1 MASRKFL
8 IEGIMS
14 LAQKLGANPS
24 KYMGTKQNINFL
36 GTGNYRGPDGKG
48 TTFSGLINEDIIGS
62 ANLYK
67 QDDIVKV
74 IEQDMGFVTAN
85 KLNDIQLNTMYR
97 NLKTIDEAFNPP
109 PGPANVI
116 DLETGTGG
124 LNKEGLESLRETD
137 KIKRFTQ
144 GLRTSKTAMTDKIKQ
159 GIESLK
165 TKIGK
170 GEKEV
175 IADLQKFVDDIP
187 TRTER
192 TSSAEK
198 DFVRMGAANFGD
210 SVQAEG
216 ARRAVVRQLMR
227 DDPDYFLLP
236 PETADSISRSLDL
249 GRSGANYPD
258 PLVVFRNIG
267 NFTRKELEQIDDV
280 INESPFDDITVISER
295 VKKFIKKI
303 RPDGFRPGFSRGGI
317 GRLMSKGIKTALKRT
332 REGYDTPGAD
342 FQVLTQSDSYLMSP
356 PNMQMLEKLKILRR
370 QLVRDIKRKEGG
382 GKYTF
387 GPDPKA
393 TKKDLDALDEY
404 IADLMKKISVEGYY
418 GEGRAAEKALLESD
432 PSLPFSKL
440 VKDRYR
446 SADGGR
452 IGFRSG
458 KFVKDGIAAL
468 LRLGNKKF
476 GKDTIK
482 IADEIDRPEAAKL
495 RDEFRAFNE
504 RTRKLTDEEYAELQ
518 EIYGE
523 GLPLNLETVG
533 DAEKFIAGQK
543 AYEAAM
549 FADYK
554 AGRLDPKPGEPGRK
568 KFLEK
573 KAQEA
578 EMSGDS
584 KLFTRDEAEELGS
597 MKEYGGPKT
606 DDYYKKSL
614 GEVVPDDYNQLV
626 NVPLE
631 RITPGILRVKYPG
644 IPDELAELIG
654 TDTNLQRKAEAI
666 AAIEQALALKGA
678 GKSADEVIAILKG
691 EPKTKMSK
699 GGLARILEM

>member
-144 GLRTSKTAMTDKIKQ
+144 GLTTSKTAISDKIKQ

-170 GEKEV
+170 GKEGVESLDDVADAKLIEQMYRTAGPRSLDEDAGYLAEFIAEDAGKILDELPTKEQTKFINRAKNALIKNVKQYQV
-175 IADLQKFVDDIP
+175 IDDLQKFVDDIP

-258 PLVVFRNIG
+258 PLIVFRNIG

-303 RPDGFRPGFSRGGI
+303 RPDGFRPGF
-317 GRLMSKGIKTALKRT
+317 
-332 REGYDTPGAD
+332 
-342 FQVLTQSDSYLMSP
+342 
-356 PNMQMLEKLKILRR
+356 
-370 QLVRDIKRKEGG
+370 
-382 GKYTF
+382 
-387 GPDPKA
+387 
-393 TKKDLDALDEY
+393 
-404 IADLMKKISVEGYY
+404 
-418 GEGRAAEKALLESD
+418 
-432 PSLPFSKL
+432 
-440 VKDRYR
+440 
-446 SADGGR
+446 
-452 IGFRSG
+452 RSG

-476 GKDTIK
+476 GKDTLK
-482 IADEIDRPEAAKL
+482 VADEIDRPEAAKL

-518 EIYGE
+518 EIYGDS
-523 GLPLNLETVG
+523 LPYLETVG
-533 DAEKFIAGQK
+533 DAEKFVAGQK

-554 AGRLDPKPGEPGRK
+554 AGKLDPKPGESGRK
-568 KFLEK
+568 KLLEK

-584 KLFTRDEAEELGS
+584 KLFTRDEAEELAS

>member
-1 MASRKFL
+1 
-8 IEGIMS
+8 MS

-144 GLRTSKTAMTDKIKQ
+144 GLRTSKTAISDKIKQ

-170 GEKEV
+170 GKEGVESLDDIADAKLIDDMYRTAGPRSLDEDAGYLAEFIAEDAGKILDELPTKEQAKFIKRAKNALIKNVKQYQV
-175 IADLQKFVDDIP
+175 IDDLQKFVDDIP

-198 DFVRMGAANFGD
+198 DFARMGAADFGD

-258 PLVVFRNIG
+258 PLIVFRNIG

-303 RPDGFRPGFSRGGI
+303 RPDGFRPGF
-317 GRLMSKGIKTALKRT
+317 
-332 REGYDTPGAD
+332 
-342 FQVLTQSDSYLMSP
+342 
-356 PNMQMLEKLKILRR
+356 
-370 QLVRDIKRKEGG
+370 
-382 GKYTF
+382 
-387 GPDPKA
+387 
-393 TKKDLDALDEY
+393 
-404 IADLMKKISVEGYY
+404 
-418 GEGRAAEKALLESD
+418 
-432 PSLPFSKL
+432 
-440 VKDRYR
+440 
-446 SADGGR
+446 
-452 IGFRSG
+452 RSG

-476 GKDTIK
+476 GKDTLK
-482 IADEIDRPEAAKL
+482 VADEIDRPEAAKL

-518 EIYGE
+518 EIYGDS
-523 GLPLNLETVG
+523 LPYLETVG
-533 DAEKFIAGQK
+533 DAEKFVAGQK

-554 AGRLDPKPGEPGRK
+554 AGKLDPKPGESGRK
-568 KFLEK
+568 KLLEK

-584 KLFTRDEAEELGS
+584 KLFTRDEAEELAS

>member
-1 MASRKFL
+1 
-8 IEGIMS
+8 MS

-74 IEQDMGFVTAN
+74 IEQDMGFVTAD
-85 KLNDIQLNTMYR
+85 KLNDIQLNTMYK
-97 NLKTIDEAFNPP
+97 NLKKIDEAFNPP

-144 GLRTSKTAMTDKIKQ
+144 GLRTSKTAISDKIKQ

-170 GEKEV
+170 GKEGVESLDDVADAKLIEQMYRTAGPRSLDEDAGYLAEFIAEDAGKILDELPTKEQAKFIKRAKNALIKNVKQYQV
-175 IADLQKFVDDIP
+175 IDDLQKFVDDIP

-198 DFVRMGAANFGD
+198 DFARMGAADFGD

-258 PLVVFRNIG
+258 PLIVFRNIG

-303 RPDGFRPGFSRGGI
+303 RPDGFRPGF
-317 GRLMSKGIKTALKRT
+317 
-332 REGYDTPGAD
+332 
-342 FQVLTQSDSYLMSP
+342 
-356 PNMQMLEKLKILRR
+356 
-370 QLVRDIKRKEGG
+370 
-382 GKYTF
+382 
-387 GPDPKA
+387 
-393 TKKDLDALDEY
+393 
-404 IADLMKKISVEGYY
+404 
-418 GEGRAAEKALLESD
+418 
-432 PSLPFSKL
+432 
-440 VKDRYR
+440 
-446 SADGGR
+446 
-452 IGFRSG
+452 RSG

-476 GKDTIK
+476 GKDTLK
-482 IADEIDRPEAAKL
+482 VADEIDRPEAAKL

-518 EIYGE
+518 EIYGDS
-523 GLPLNLETVG
+523 LPYLETVG
-533 DAEKFIAGQK
+533 DAEKFVAGQK

-554 AGRLDPKPGEPGRK
+554 AGKLDPKPGESGRK
-568 KFLEK
+568 KLLEK

>member
-8 IEGIMS
+8 IDGIMS

-74 IEQDMGFVTAN
+74 IEQDMGFVTAD
-85 KLNDIQLNTMYR
+85 KLNDIQLNTMYK
-97 NLKTIDEAFNPP
+97 NLKKIDEAFNPP

-144 GLRTSKTAMTDKIKQ
+144 GLTTSKTAISDKIKQ

-170 GEKEV
+170 GKEGVESLDDVADAKLIEQMYRTAGPRSLDEDAGYLAEFIAEDAGKILDELPTKEQTKFINRAKNALIKNVKQYQV
-175 IADLQKFVDDIP
+175 IDDLQKFVDDIP

-198 DFVRMGAANFGD
+198 DFARMGAADFGD

-258 PLVVFRNIG
+258 PLIVFRNIG

-303 RPDGFRPGFSRGGI
+303 RPDGFRPGF
-317 GRLMSKGIKTALKRT
+317 
-332 REGYDTPGAD
+332 
-342 FQVLTQSDSYLMSP
+342 
-356 PNMQMLEKLKILRR
+356 
-370 QLVRDIKRKEGG
+370 
-382 GKYTF
+382 
-387 GPDPKA
+387 
-393 TKKDLDALDEY
+393 
-404 IADLMKKISVEGYY
+404 
-418 GEGRAAEKALLESD
+418 
-432 PSLPFSKL
+432 
-440 VKDRYR
+440 
-446 SADGGR
+446 
-452 IGFRSG
+452 RSG

-476 GKDTIK
+476 GKDTLK
-482 IADEIDRPEAAKL
+482 VADEIDRPEAAKL

-518 EIYGE
+518 EIYGDS
-523 GLPLNLETVG
+523 LPYLETVG
-533 DAEKFIAGQK
+533 DAEKFVAGQK

-554 AGRLDPKPGEPGRK
+554 AGKLDPKPGESGRK
-568 KFLEK
+568 KLLEK

>member
-8 IEGIMS
+8 IDGIMS

-62 ANLYK
+62 AHLYK

-74 IEQDMGFVTAN
+74 IEQDMGFVTAD
-85 KLNDIQLNTMYR
+85 KLNDIQLNTMYK
-97 NLKTIDEAFNPP
+97 NLKKIDEAFNPP

-144 GLRTSKTAMTDKIKQ
+144 GLTTSKTAISDKIKQ

-170 GEKEV
+170 GKEGVESLDDVADAKLIEQMYRTAGPRSLDEDAGYLAEFIAEDAGKILDELPTKEQTKFINRAKNALIKNVKQYQV
-175 IADLQKFVDDIP
+175 IDDLQKFVDDIP

-258 PLVVFRNIG
+258 PLIVFRNIG

-303 RPDGFRPGFSRGGI
+303 RPDGFRPGF
-317 GRLMSKGIKTALKRT
+317 
-332 REGYDTPGAD
+332 
-342 FQVLTQSDSYLMSP
+342 
-356 PNMQMLEKLKILRR
+356 
-370 QLVRDIKRKEGG
+370 
-382 GKYTF
+382 
-387 GPDPKA
+387 
-393 TKKDLDALDEY
+393 
-404 IADLMKKISVEGYY
+404 
-418 GEGRAAEKALLESD
+418 
-432 PSLPFSKL
+432 
-440 VKDRYR
+440 
-446 SADGGR
+446 
-452 IGFRSG
+452 RSG

-476 GKDTIK
+476 GKDTLK
-482 IADEIDRPEAAKL
+482 VADEIDRPEAAKL

-518 EIYGE
+518 EIYGDS
-523 GLPLNLETVG
+523 LPYLETVG
-533 DAEKFIAGQK
+533 DAEKFVAGQK

-554 AGRLDPKPGEPGRK
+554 AGKLDPKPGESGRK
-568 KFLEK
+568 KLLEK

-584 KLFTRDEAEELGS
+584 KLFTRDEAEELAS

>member
-1 MASRKFL
+1 
-8 IEGIMS
+8 MS

-62 ANLYK
+62 AHLYK

-74 IEQDMGFVTAN
+74 IEQDMGFVTAD
-85 KLNDIQLNTMYR
+85 KLNDIQLNTMYK
-97 NLKTIDEAFNPP
+97 NLKKIDEAFNPP

-144 GLRTSKTAMTDKIKQ
+144 GLRTSKTAISDKIKQ

-170 GEKEV
+170 GKEGVESLDDIADAKLIDDMYRTAGPRSLDEDAGYLAEFIAEDAGKILDELPTKEQTKFINRAKNALIKNVKQYQV
-175 IADLQKFVDDIP
+175 IDDLQKFVDDIP

-198 DFVRMGAANFGD
+198 DFARMGAADFGD

-258 PLVVFRNIG
+258 PLIVFRNIG

-303 RPDGFRPGFSRGGI
+303 RPDGFRPGF
-317 GRLMSKGIKTALKRT
+317 
-332 REGYDTPGAD
+332 
-342 FQVLTQSDSYLMSP
+342 
-356 PNMQMLEKLKILRR
+356 
-370 QLVRDIKRKEGG
+370 
-382 GKYTF
+382 
-387 GPDPKA
+387 
-393 TKKDLDALDEY
+393 
-404 IADLMKKISVEGYY
+404 
-418 GEGRAAEKALLESD
+418 
-432 PSLPFSKL
+432 
-440 VKDRYR
+440 
-446 SADGGR
+446 
-452 IGFRSG
+452 RSG

-476 GKDTIK
+476 GKDTLK
-482 IADEIDRPEAAKL
+482 VADEIDRPEAAKL

-518 EIYGE
+518 EIYGDS
-523 GLPLNLETVG
+523 LPYLETVG
-533 DAEKFIAGQK
+533 DAEKFVAGQK

-554 AGRLDPKPGEPGRK
+554 AGKLDPKPGESGRK
-568 KFLEK
+568 KLLEK

-584 KLFTRDEAEELGS
+584 KLFTRDEAEELAS

>member
-8 IEGIMS
+8 IDGIMS

-62 ANLYK
+62 AHLYK

-74 IEQDMGFVTAN
+74 IEQDMGFVTAD
-85 KLNDIQLNTMYR
+85 KLNDIQLNTMYK
-97 NLKTIDEAFNPP
+97 NLKKIDEAFNPP

-144 GLRTSKTAMTDKIKQ
+144 GLRTSKTAISDKIKQ

-170 GEKEV
+170 GKEGVESLDDVADAKLIEQMYRTAGPRSLDEDAGYLAEFIAEDAGKILDELPTKEQTKFINRAKNALIKNVKQYQV
-175 IADLQKFVDDIP
+175 IDDLQKFVDDIP

-198 DFVRMGAANFGD
+198 DFARMGAADFGD

-258 PLVVFRNIG
+258 PLIVFRNIG

-303 RPDGFRPGFSRGGI
+303 RPDGFRPGF
-317 GRLMSKGIKTALKRT
+317 
-332 REGYDTPGAD
+332 
-342 FQVLTQSDSYLMSP
+342 
-356 PNMQMLEKLKILRR
+356 
-370 QLVRDIKRKEGG
+370 
-382 GKYTF
+382 
-387 GPDPKA
+387 
-393 TKKDLDALDEY
+393 
-404 IADLMKKISVEGYY
+404 
-418 GEGRAAEKALLESD
+418 
-432 PSLPFSKL
+432 
-440 VKDRYR
+440 
-446 SADGGR
+446 
-452 IGFRSG
+452 RSG

-476 GKDTIK
+476 GKDTLK
-482 IADEIDRPEAAKL
+482 VADEIDRPEAAKL

-518 EIYGE
+518 EIYGDS
-523 GLPLNLETVG
+523 LPYLETVG
-533 DAEKFIAGQK
+533 DAEKFVAGQK

-554 AGRLDPKPGEPGRK
+554 AGKLDPKPGESGRK
-568 KFLEK
+568 KLLEK

-584 KLFTRDEAEELGS
+584 KLFTRDEAEELAS

>member
-8 IEGIMS
+8 IDGIMS

-74 IEQDMGFVTAN
+74 IEQDMGFVTAD
-85 KLNDIQLNTMYR
+85 KLNDIQLNTMYK
-97 NLKTIDEAFNPP
+97 NLKKIDEAFNPP

-144 GLRTSKTAMTDKIKQ
+144 GLRTSKTAISDKIKQ

-170 GEKEV
+170 GKEGVESLDDVADAKLIEQMYRTAGPRSLDEDAGYLAEFIAEDAGKILDELPTKEQTKFINRAKNALIKNVKQYQV
-175 IADLQKFVDDIP
+175 IDDLQKFVDDIP

-198 DFVRMGAANFGD
+198 DFARMGAADFGD

-258 PLVVFRNIG
+258 PLIVFRNIG

-303 RPDGFRPGFSRGGI
+303 RPDGFRPGF
-317 GRLMSKGIKTALKRT
+317 
-332 REGYDTPGAD
+332 
-342 FQVLTQSDSYLMSP
+342 
-356 PNMQMLEKLKILRR
+356 
-370 QLVRDIKRKEGG
+370 
-382 GKYTF
+382 
-387 GPDPKA
+387 
-393 TKKDLDALDEY
+393 
-404 IADLMKKISVEGYY
+404 
-418 GEGRAAEKALLESD
+418 
-432 PSLPFSKL
+432 
-440 VKDRYR
+440 
-446 SADGGR
+446 
-452 IGFRSG
+452 RSG

-476 GKDTIK
+476 GKDTLK
-482 IADEIDRPEAAKL
+482 VADEIDRPEAAKL

-518 EIYGE
+518 EIYGDS
-523 GLPLNLETVG
+523 LPYLETVG
-533 DAEKFIAGQK
+533 DAEKFVAGQK

-554 AGRLDPKPGEPGRK
+554 AGKLDPKPGESGRK
-568 KFLEK
+568 KLLEK

-584 KLFTRDEAEELGS
+584 KLFTRDEAEELAS

>member
-137 KIKRFTQ
+137 KIKRFTK
-144 GLRTSKTAMTDKIKQ
+144 GLATSKTAISDKIKQ

-170 GEKEV
+170 GEKEKEV

-303 RPDGFRPGFSRGGI
+303 RPDGFRPGF
-317 GRLMSKGIKTALKRT
+317 
-332 REGYDTPGAD
+332 
-342 FQVLTQSDSYLMSP
+342 
-356 PNMQMLEKLKILRR
+356 
-370 QLVRDIKRKEGG
+370 
-382 GKYTF
+382 
-387 GPDPKA
+387 
-393 TKKDLDALDEY
+393 
-404 IADLMKKISVEGYY
+404 
-418 GEGRAAEKALLESD
+418 
-432 PSLPFSKL
+432 
-440 VKDRYR
+440 
-446 SADGGR
+446 
-452 IGFRSG
+452 RSG
-458 KFVKDGIAAL
+458 KSVKGIMAL
-468 LRLGNKKF
+468 INKRF
-476 GKDTIK
+476 GKDTMK
-482 IADEIDRPEAAKL
+482 VADEIDRPESALLA
-495 RDEFRAFNE
+495 DEFAAFN
-504 RTRKLTDEEYAELQ
+504 TRNKRPYK
-518 EIYGE
+518 
-523 GLPLNLETVG
+523 PG
-533 DAEKFIAGQK
+533 DAITSENFAETGFAPSDEVLENLRIAR
-543 AYEAAM
+543 EM
-549 FADYK
+549 P
-554 AGRLDPKPGEPGRK
+554 DPKPLEG
-568 KFLEK
+568 KFT
-573 KAQEA
+573 KAEFVIQRMKNSIKDA
-578 EMSGDS
+578 KGKTDADS
-584 KLFTRDEAEELGS
+584 KYIKKTFPNMIKEIEANPTIANNPNVWKMFSEDLPKNQRVVVYADDSVDFFRQTDFGPQNIKLSMDFAKKHDLTLEEAS
-597 MKEYGGPKT
+597 
-606 DDYYKKSL
+606 
-614 GEVVPDDYNQLV
+614 
-626 NVPLE
+626 
-631 RITPGILRVKYPG
+631 R
-644 IPDELAELIG
+644 
-654 TDTNLQRKAEAI
+654 
-666 AAIEQALALKGA
+666 
-678 GKSADEVIAILKG
+678 ILKM
-691 EPKTKMSK
+691 EPEDQILEITRIKATRNMAK

>member
-1 MASRKFL
+1 
-8 IEGIMS
+8 MS

-74 IEQDMGFVTAN
+74 IEQDMGFVTAD

-144 GLRTSKTAMTDKIKQ
+144 GLRTSKTAISDKIKQ

-303 RPDGFRPGFSRGGI
+303 RPDGFRPGF
-317 GRLMSKGIKTALKRT
+317 
-332 REGYDTPGAD
+332 
-342 FQVLTQSDSYLMSP
+342 
-356 PNMQMLEKLKILRR
+356 
-370 QLVRDIKRKEGG
+370 
-382 GKYTF
+382 
-387 GPDPKA
+387 
-393 TKKDLDALDEY
+393 
-404 IADLMKKISVEGYY
+404 
-418 GEGRAAEKALLESD
+418 
-432 PSLPFSKL
+432 
-440 VKDRYR
+440 
-446 SADGGR
+446 
-452 IGFRSG
+452 RSG
-458 KFVKDGIAAL
+458 KSVKGIMAL
-468 LRLGNKKF
+468 INKRF
-476 GKDTIK
+476 GKDTMK

-495 RDEFRAFNE
+495 RDEFKAFSE
-504 RTRKLTDEEYAELQ
+504 RTRKLTDEEYAELE
-518 EIYGE
+518 EIYGDS
-523 GLPLNLETVG
+523 LPYPMETVG
-533 DAEKFIAGQK
+533 DAEKFVAGQK

-554 AGRLDPKPGEPGRK
+554 AGKLDPKPGESGRK

-584 KLFTRDEAEELGS
+584 KLFTADEAEELAS
-597 MKEYGGPKT
+597 MKQYGGPKT
-606 DDYYKKSL
+606 DDYYRQSL
-614 GEVVPDDYNQLV
+614 QIEVNKLPIEEL
-626 NVPLE
+626 
-631 RITPGILRVKYPG
+631 TPQALKIKYPG
-644 IPDELAELIG
+644 IPDELSELIG

-666 AAIEQALALKGA
+666 AAIEQAMALKDA

-699 GGLARILEM
+699 GGLAKILEL

>member
-62 ANLYK
+62 AHLYK

-74 IEQDMGFVTAN
+74 IEQDMGFVTAD
-85 KLNDIQLNTMYR
+85 KLNDIQLNTMYK
-97 NLKTIDEAFNPP
+97 NLKKIDEAFNPP

-116 DLETGTGG
+116 ELETGTGG

-144 GLRTSKTAMTDKIKQ
+144 GLRTSKTAISDKIKQ

-303 RPDGFRPGFSRGGI
+303 RPDGFRPGF
-317 GRLMSKGIKTALKRT
+317 
-332 REGYDTPGAD
+332 
-342 FQVLTQSDSYLMSP
+342 
-356 PNMQMLEKLKILRR
+356 
-370 QLVRDIKRKEGG
+370 
-382 GKYTF
+382 
-387 GPDPKA
+387 
-393 TKKDLDALDEY
+393 
-404 IADLMKKISVEGYY
+404 
-418 GEGRAAEKALLESD
+418 
-432 PSLPFSKL
+432 
-440 VKDRYR
+440 
-446 SADGGR
+446 
-452 IGFRSG
+452 RSG
-458 KFVKDGIAAL
+458 KSVKGIMAL
-468 LRLGNKKF
+468 INKRF
-476 GKDTIK
+476 GKDTMK

-495 RDEFRAFNE
+495 RDEFKAFSE
-504 RTRKLTDEEYAELQ
+504 RTRKLTDEEYAELE
-518 EIYGE
+518 EIYGDS
-523 GLPLNLETVG
+523 LPYPMETVG
-533 DAEKFIAGQK
+533 DAEKFVAGQK

-554 AGRLDPKPGEPGRK
+554 AGKLDPKPGESGRK

-584 KLFTRDEAEELGS
+584 KLFTADEAEELAS
-597 MKEYGGPKT
+597 MKQYGGPKT
-606 DDYYKKSL
+606 DDYYRQSL
-614 GEVVPDDYNQLV
+614 QIEVNKLPIEEL
-626 NVPLE
+626 
-631 RITPGILRVKYPG
+631 TPQALKIKYPG
-644 IPDELAELIG
+644 IPDELSELIG

-666 AAIEQALALKGA
+666 AAIEQAMALKDA

-699 GGLARILEM
+699 GGLAKILEL

>member
-74 IEQDMGFVTAN
+74 IEQDMGFVTAD

-144 GLRTSKTAMTDKIKQ
+144 GLRTSKTAISDKIKQ

-303 RPDGFRPGFSRGGI
+303 RPDGFRPGF
-317 GRLMSKGIKTALKRT
+317 
-332 REGYDTPGAD
+332 
-342 FQVLTQSDSYLMSP
+342 
-356 PNMQMLEKLKILRR
+356 
-370 QLVRDIKRKEGG
+370 
-382 GKYTF
+382 
-387 GPDPKA
+387 
-393 TKKDLDALDEY
+393 
-404 IADLMKKISVEGYY
+404 
-418 GEGRAAEKALLESD
+418 
-432 PSLPFSKL
+432 
-440 VKDRYR
+440 
-446 SADGGR
+446 
-452 IGFRSG
+452 RSG
-458 KFVKDGIAAL
+458 KSVKGIMAL
-468 LRLGNKKF
+468 INKRF
-476 GKDTIK
+476 GKDTMK

-495 RDEFRAFNE
+495 RDEFKAFSE
-504 RTRKLTDEEYAELQ
+504 RTRKLTDEEYAELE
-518 EIYGE
+518 EIYGDS
-523 GLPLNLETVG
+523 LPYPMETVG
-533 DAEKFIAGQK
+533 DAEKFVAGQK

-554 AGRLDPKPGEPGRK
+554 AGKLDPKPGESGRK

-584 KLFTRDEAEELGS
+584 KLFTADEAEELAS
-597 MKEYGGPKT
+597 MKQYGGPKT
-606 DDYYKKSL
+606 DDYYRQSL
-614 GEVVPDDYNQLV
+614 QIEVNKLPIEEL
-626 NVPLE
+626 
-631 RITPGILRVKYPG
+631 TPQALKIKYPG
-644 IPDELAELIG
+644 IPDELSELIG

-666 AAIEQALALKGA
+666 AAIEQAMALKDA

-699 GGLARILEM
+699 GGLAKILEL

>member
-1 MASRKFL
+1 
-8 IEGIMS
+8 
-14 LAQKLGANPS
+14 
-24 KYMGTKQNINFL
+24 
-36 GTGNYRGPDGKG
+36 
-48 TTFSGLINEDIIGS
+48 
-62 ANLYK
+62 
-67 QDDIVKV
+67 
-74 IEQDMGFVTAN
+74 
-85 KLNDIQLNTMYR
+85 
-97 NLKTIDEAFNPP
+97 
-109 PGPANVI
+109 
-116 DLETGTGG
+116 
-124 LNKEGLESLRETD
+124 
-137 KIKRFTQ
+137 
-144 GLRTSKTAMTDKIKQ
+144 
-159 GIESLK
+159 
-165 TKIGK
+165 
-170 GEKEV
+170 
-175 IADLQKFVDDIP
+175 
-187 TRTER
+187 
-192 TSSAEK
+192 
-198 DFVRMGAANFGD
+198 MGAANFGD

-258 PLVVFRNIG
+258 PLIVFRNIG

-303 RPDGFRPGFSRGGI
+303 RPDGFRPGF
-317 GRLMSKGIKTALKRT
+317 
-332 REGYDTPGAD
+332 
-342 FQVLTQSDSYLMSP
+342 
-356 PNMQMLEKLKILRR
+356 
-370 QLVRDIKRKEGG
+370 
-382 GKYTF
+382 
-387 GPDPKA
+387 
-393 TKKDLDALDEY
+393 
-404 IADLMKKISVEGYY
+404 
-418 GEGRAAEKALLESD
+418 
-432 PSLPFSKL
+432 
-440 VKDRYR
+440 
-446 SADGGR
+446 
-452 IGFRSG
+452 RSG

-476 GKDTIK
+476 GKDTLK
-482 IADEIDRPEAAKL
+482 VADEIDRPEAAKL

-518 EIYGE
+518 EIYGDS
-523 GLPLNLETVG
+523 LPYLETVG
-533 DAEKFIAGQK
+533 DAEKFVAGQK

-554 AGRLDPKPGEPGRK
+554 AGKLDPKPGESGRK
-568 KFLEK
+568 KLLEK

-584 KLFTRDEAEELGS
+584 KLFTRDEAEELAS

>member
-8 IEGIMS
+8 IDGIMS

-62 ANLYK
+62 AHLYK

-74 IEQDMGFVTAN
+74 IEQDMGFVTAD
-85 KLNDIQLNTMYR
+85 KLNDIQLNTMYK
-97 NLKTIDEAFNPP
+97 NLKKIDEAFNPP

-144 GLRTSKTAMTDKIKQ
+144 GLRTSKTAISDKIKQ

-170 GEKEV
+170 GKEGVESLDDVADAKLIEQMYRTAGPRSLDEDAGYLAEFIAEDAGKILDELPTKEQAKFIKRAKNALIKNVKQYQV
-175 IADLQKFVDDIP
+175 IDDLQKFVDDIP

-198 DFVRMGAANFGD
+198 DFARMGAADFGD

-258 PLVVFRNIG
+258 PLIVFRNIG

-303 RPDGFRPGFSRGGI
+303 RPDGFRPGF
-317 GRLMSKGIKTALKRT
+317 
-332 REGYDTPGAD
+332 
-342 FQVLTQSDSYLMSP
+342 
-356 PNMQMLEKLKILRR
+356 
-370 QLVRDIKRKEGG
+370 
-382 GKYTF
+382 
-387 GPDPKA
+387 
-393 TKKDLDALDEY
+393 
-404 IADLMKKISVEGYY
+404 
-418 GEGRAAEKALLESD
+418 
-432 PSLPFSKL
+432 
-440 VKDRYR
+440 
-446 SADGGR
+446 
-452 IGFRSG
+452 RSG

-476 GKDTIK
+476 GKDTLK
-482 IADEIDRPEAAKL
+482 VADEIDRPEAAKL

-518 EIYGE
+518 EIYGDS
-523 GLPLNLETVG
+523 LPYLETVG
-533 DAEKFIAGQK
+533 DAEKFVAGQK

-554 AGRLDPKPGEPGRK
+554 AGKLDPKPGESGRK
-568 KFLEK
+568 KLLEK

>member
-62 ANLYK
+62 AHLYK

-74 IEQDMGFVTAN
+74 IEQDMGFVTAD
-85 KLNDIQLNTMYR
+85 KLNDIQLNTMYK
-97 NLKTIDEAFNPP
+97 NLKKIDEAFNPP

-144 GLRTSKTAMTDKIKQ
+144 GLTTSKTAISDKIKQ

-170 GEKEV
+170 GKEGVESLDDIADAKLIDDMYRTAGPRSLDEDAGYLAEFIAEDAGKILDELPTKEQTKFINRAKNALIKNVKQYQV
-175 IADLQKFVDDIP
+175 IDDLQKFVDDIP

-258 PLVVFRNIG
+258 PLIVFRNIG

-303 RPDGFRPGFSRGGI
+303 RPDGFRPGF
-317 GRLMSKGIKTALKRT
+317 
-332 REGYDTPGAD
+332 
-342 FQVLTQSDSYLMSP
+342 
-356 PNMQMLEKLKILRR
+356 
-370 QLVRDIKRKEGG
+370 
-382 GKYTF
+382 
-387 GPDPKA
+387 
-393 TKKDLDALDEY
+393 
-404 IADLMKKISVEGYY
+404 
-418 GEGRAAEKALLESD
+418 
-432 PSLPFSKL
+432 
-440 VKDRYR
+440 
-446 SADGGR
+446 
-452 IGFRSG
+452 RSG

-476 GKDTIK
+476 GKDTLK
-482 IADEIDRPEAAKL
+482 VADEIDRPEAAKL

-518 EIYGE
+518 EIYGDS
-523 GLPLNLETVG
+523 LPYLETVG
-533 DAEKFIAGQK
+533 DAEKFVAGQK

-554 AGRLDPKPGEPGRK
+554 AGKLDPKPGESGRK
-568 KFLEK
+568 KLLEK

>member
-74 IEQDMGFVTAN
+74 IEQDMGFVTAD

-144 GLRTSKTAMTDKIKQ
+144 GLRTSKTAISDKIKQ

-303 RPDGFRPGFSRGGI
+303 RPDGFRPGF
-317 GRLMSKGIKTALKRT
+317 
-332 REGYDTPGAD
+332 
-342 FQVLTQSDSYLMSP
+342 
-356 PNMQMLEKLKILRR
+356 
-370 QLVRDIKRKEGG
+370 
-382 GKYTF
+382 
-387 GPDPKA
+387 
-393 TKKDLDALDEY
+393 
-404 IADLMKKISVEGYY
+404 
-418 GEGRAAEKALLESD
+418 
-432 PSLPFSKL
+432 
-440 VKDRYR
+440 
-446 SADGGR
+446 
-452 IGFRSG
+452 RSG
-458 KFVKDGIAAL
+458 KSVKGIMAL
-468 LRLGNKKF
+468 INKRF
-476 GKDTIK
+476 GKDTMK

-495 RDEFRAFNE
+495 RDEFKAFSE
-504 RTRKLTDEEYAELQ
+504 RTRKLTDEEYAELE
-518 EIYGE
+518 EIYGDS
-523 GLPLNLETVG
+523 LPYPMETVG
-533 DAEKFIAGQK
+533 DAEKFVAGQK

-554 AGRLDPKPGEPGRK
+554 AGKLDPKPGESGRK

-584 KLFTRDEAEELGS
+584 KLFTADEAEELAS
-597 MKEYGGPKT
+597 MKQYGGPKT
-606 DDYYKKSL
+606 DDYYRQSL
-614 GEVVPDDYNQLV
+614 QIEVNKLPIEEL
-626 NVPLE
+626 
-631 RITPGILRVKYPG
+631 TPQALKIKYPG
-644 IPDELAELIG
+644 IPDELSELIG

-699 GGLARILEM
+699 GGLAKILEL

>member
-1 MASRKFL
+1 
-8 IEGIMS
+8 MS

-62 ANLYK
+62 AHLYK

-144 GLRTSKTAMTDKIKQ
+144 GLRTSKTAISDKIKQ

-170 GEKEV
+170 GKEGVESLDDVADAKLIEQMYRTAGPRSLDEDAGYLAEFIAEDAGKILDELPTKEQAKFIKRAKNALIKNVKQYQV
-175 IADLQKFVDDIP
+175 IDDLQKFVDDIP

-258 PLVVFRNIG
+258 PLIVFRNIG

-303 RPDGFRPGFSRGGI
+303 RPDGFRPGF
-317 GRLMSKGIKTALKRT
+317 
-332 REGYDTPGAD
+332 
-342 FQVLTQSDSYLMSP
+342 
-356 PNMQMLEKLKILRR
+356 
-370 QLVRDIKRKEGG
+370 
-382 GKYTF
+382 
-387 GPDPKA
+387 
-393 TKKDLDALDEY
+393 
-404 IADLMKKISVEGYY
+404 
-418 GEGRAAEKALLESD
+418 
-432 PSLPFSKL
+432 
-440 VKDRYR
+440 
-446 SADGGR
+446 
-452 IGFRSG
+452 RSG

-476 GKDTIK
+476 GKDTLK
-482 IADEIDRPEAAKL
+482 VADEIDRPEAAKL

-518 EIYGE
+518 EIYGDS
-523 GLPLNLETVG
+523 LPYLETVG
-533 DAEKFIAGQK
+533 DAEKFVAGQK

-554 AGRLDPKPGEPGRK
+554 AGKLDPKPGESGRK
-568 KFLEK
+568 KLLEK